1 MDKTATDERCARCGC
16 TPMEYHKLHCEGR
29 DGNCMCHGGWR
40 EPGSMLTEV
49 DRVAQAQNAEYDA
62 EAADEDY
69 FSDLTARLAA
79 ADQAWAENHDCPP
92 AYPHYIRWLARQV
105 DAFEDHASP
114 AAPADD
120 EAKVEPDET
129 KDDGA
134 SWAMPADMSEIFQRV
149 VAWSDSGDTGVG
161 LVTWLTT
168 AEMTSSE
175 GRAIAS
181 RLVAAADYADAL
193 AALRE
198 GQS

>member
-16 TPMEYHKLHCEGR
+16 TPMEHHKLHCEGR

-79 ADQAWAENHDCPP
+79 ADQAWAEKHDCPP
-92 AYPHYIRWLARQV
+92 AYPHYIRWLAKQV
-105 DAFEDHASP
+105 DAFADLASP

-120 EAKVEPDET
+120 EALS
-129 KDDGA
+129 A
-134 SWAMPADMSEIFQRV
+134 R
-149 VAWSDSGDTGVG
+149 GDTAPQV
-161 LVTWLTT
+161 
-168 AEMTSSE
+168 SS
-175 GRAIAS
+175 GP
-181 RLVAAADYADAL
+181 LAL
-193 AALRE
+193 AIYQGGLAAGCHQNTIARNLLARYDIRE
-198 GQS
+198 RGETG